1 MNDNHDLKPAILRC
15 LRHGNAQAITGRR
28 LAELLGQ
35 TNDRRIR
42 LAIRALIAE
51 GVPVAS
57 SVHAP
62 CMGYYIVSTP
72 EEAGEYEAVMTAR
85 ISEDAARQRD
95 FRRAVERVYG
105 EGHQIALR
113 L

>member
-1 MNDNHDLKPAILRC
+1 MNDGALKLSIFRC
-15 LRHGNAQAITGRR
+15 LRHGKAQAITGSR

-35 TNDRRIR
+35 RNDRGIR
-42 LAIRALIAE
+42 LAIRELIAE

-62 CMGYYIVSTP
+62 YLGFYIVSTL
-72 EEAGEYEAVMTAR
+72 EEAEEYEAVMTAR

-95 FRRAVERVYG
+95 FRSAFQQAHG
-105 EGHQIALR
+105 EGRQISLK

>member
-15 LRHGNAQAITGRR
+15 LRHGKAQAITGRR

-35 TNDRRIR
+35 HDDRKIR
-42 LAIRALIAE
+42 LAIRVLIAE
-51 GVPVAS
+51 GVPIAS

-62 CMGYYIVSTP
+62 HLGFYIVSTP
-72 EEAGEYEAVMTAR
+72 DEAAEYEAVMTAR
-85 ISEDAARQRD
+85 ISQDSARQRD

-113 L
+113 I